1 MMKKIYRRA
10 VPLISCSI
18 LVLFICWLIL
28 GLGYRV
34 FCQKNIQEKQIAMT
48 TVLKSIKVLDQY
60 TLQNIHLEKNTR
72 ALIAQS
78 LTAYFVT
85 EKDKN
90 IVLIEIKEY
99 LLNNSWK
106 IESHRD
112 TNLIISLESKK
123 DDYICT
129 IETLKDDTAHAWHI
143 IIEYDDFLPDLI
155 YKSKSMS
162 NSIIS

>member
-1 MMKKIYRRA
+1 MSKKHSRKANR
-10 VPLISCSI
+10 
-18 LVLFICWLIL
+18 
-28 GLGYRV
+28 
-34 FCQKNIQEKQIAMT
+34 ND

-99 LLNNSWK
+99 LLNNGWK

-112 TNLIISLESKK
+112 TNLIISLKSKK

-129 IETLKDDTAHAWHI
+129 IETLKEDTAHAWHI
-143 IIEYDDFLPDLI
+143 IIEYDDFFTRFNL
-155 YKSKSMS
+155 
-162 NSIIS
+162 

>member
-1 MMKKIYRRA
+1 M
-10 VPLISCSI
+10 S
-18 LVLFICWLIL
+18 
-28 GLGYRV
+28 
-34 FCQKNIQEKQIAMT
+34 KNIQEKQITMT

-99 LLNNSWK
+99 LLEDSFVK
-106 IESHRD
+106 RSD
-112 TNLIISLESKK
+112 ISNRMMYLS
-123 DDYICT
+123 
-129 IETLKDDTAHAWHI
+129 
-143 IIEYDDFLPDLI
+143 
-155 YKSKSMS
+155 SQQ
-162 NSIIS
+162 

>member
-1 MMKKIYRRA
+1 
-10 VPLISCSI
+10 
-18 LVLFICWLIL
+18 
-28 GLGYRV
+28 
-34 FCQKNIQEKQIAMT
+34 MT

-99 LLNNSWK
+99 LLEDSFVK
-106 IESHRD
+106 RSD
-112 TNLIISLESKK
+112 ISNRMMYLS
-123 DDYICT
+123 
-129 IETLKDDTAHAWHI
+129 
-143 IIEYDDFLPDLI
+143 
-155 YKSKSMS
+155 SQQ
-162 NSIIS
+162 